1 MSTFQPLVTIGI
13 STYNRADGYLRDAL
27 QSALAQT
34 YPNLEIVVSDN
45 CSTDRTEELV
55 NSVDD
60 PRIRYF
66 RQPENIGAN
75 NNFNFCLQ
83 EARGAFFLLLHDDDQ
98 IDPDF
103 VTSCIKALEEAQ
115 DISRD
120 TSVGMIR
127 TGTRVIDE
135 HGNTRSER
143 INQAGGLST
152 TDFILAW
159 FNARTSLYLCSTLF
173 HAEHLRSIGGFQ
185 SKTQLYQDVVAE
197 VILDARYGR
206 VDVPDIKA
214 SFRRHGENGGS
225 AVRIADWCEDSLYL
239 IDVMCQELPQDSE
252 RLRREGLRYFS
263 RQNYV
268 RASRIPSLK
277 ERLRA
282 YGVVFRMF
290 DYSYSPMRFMYR
302 QQVKGL
308 KSRVKQLIGAA

>member
-1 MSTFQPLVTIGI
+1 MSTLQPLVTIGI
-13 STYNRADGYLRDAL
+13 STYNRADGYLRSAL

-45 CSTDRTEELV
+45 CSTDHTEELV
-55 NSVDD
+55 SSFDD

-83 EARGAFFLLLHDDDQ
+83 EARGTFFLLLHDDDR

-103 VTSCIKALEEAQ
+103 ITTCIEALEAAKA
-115 DISRD
+115 

-135 HGNTRSER
+135 HGNIRSER
-143 INQAGGLST
+143 VNQAGGLST

-159 FNARTSLYLCSTLF
+159 FHARTSLYLCSTLF
-173 HAEHLRSIGGFQ
+173 HTEHLRSIGGFQ
-185 SKTQLYQDVVAE
+185 SRTQLYQDVVAE
-197 VILDARYGR
+197 VILDARFGR
-206 VDVPDIKA
+206 VDVPAVKA

-225 AVRIADWCEDSLYL
+225 ATRIAGWCEDSLYL
-239 IDVMCQELPQDSE
+239 IDVMCQELPHDSE

-263 RQNYV
+263 RQNYI
-268 RASRIPSLK
+268 RASRIPSLQ

-282 YGVVFRMF
+282 YGVVFRML
-290 DYSYSPMRFMYR
+290 DYSYSPLRFMYR
-302 QQVKGL
+302 QQVKGF